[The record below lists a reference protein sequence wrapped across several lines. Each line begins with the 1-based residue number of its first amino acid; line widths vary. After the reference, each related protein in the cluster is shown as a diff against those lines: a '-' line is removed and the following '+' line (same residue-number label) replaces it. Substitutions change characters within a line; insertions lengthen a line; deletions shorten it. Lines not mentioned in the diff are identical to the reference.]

1 MAQQLALGGEERL
14 RAMRLEQGLIGDVQP
29 QLERLLGWAGAW
41 PARDSFWYSLAKRWL
56 ASCQAPAA
64 TAS

>member
-14 RAMRLEQGLIGDVQP
+14 RAMRLEQGLVGDIQP
-29 QLERLLGWAGAW
+29 QLERLVRLVRRLA
-41 PARDSFWYSLAKRWL
+41 ARDSFWYSLAKRWL